1 VISDGE
7 HRPVACRRDPRSF
20 LHWGTRFALGEALAA
35 FLQQLDVAVGDA
47 LTEFTNQQVLHT
59 QPSRSSAGLVY
70 LHLLLVHILYS
81 C

>member
-1 VISDGE
+1 V
-7 HRPVACRRDPRSF
+7 
-20 LHWGTRFALGEALAA
+20 LGEALAA